1 MSFWARSFFGFSE
14 YGSRFIFGSLY
25 DAGIFGEAVESYFV
39 FAIHGLPLIIFLNS
53 VVSVLYYLGIMQVLI
68 KSIAY
73 LLKIT
78 LGTSVPETLSAAAN
92 IFLGP
97 VESPLIILPYLG
109 KLSLSEL
116 ISY

>member
-92 IFLGP
+92 IFLGQ